1 MRSLKVANH
10 ERYTLTDTGIVISSH
25 NNNTLSPR
33 INPNGYLMV
42 TLDDEQLSIHRLVAK
57 HFIPNPYDYP
67 QVNHIDGNKHNNDYL
82 NLEWVTSERNNNH
95 ALEIG
100 LRKGFVSYDTKLSL
114 MHRALNG
121 ELIANLALEL
131 PNTHP
136 NTLSRMLRVTAEK
149 ENLLSDWKDAMRKRR
164 VEVAINNLPNNK

>member
-1 MRSLKVANH
+1 MRSLKIANH
-10 ERYTLTDTGIVISSH
+10 ERYIISDTGIVTSSH
-25 NNNTLSPR
+25 NNNVLSPK
-33 INPNGYLMV
+33 INPNGYLV
-42 TLDDEQLSIHRLVAK
+42 VKLDGVQLSVHRLVAK

-67 QVNHIDGNKHNNDYL
+67 QVNHIDGNKHNNSYL

-100 LRKGFVSYDTKLSL
+100 LRKGFVAYDVKLKL

-121 ELIANLALEL
+121 ELITNLALEL

-149 ENLLSDWKDAMRKRR
+149 ENLLSAWKDAMKKRR
-164 VEVAINNLPNNK
+164 TEVATRNLPNNK

>member
-1 MRSLKVANH
+1 MKSTKVANH
-10 ERYTLTDTGIVISSH
+10 ERYRIFDTGTIISSH
-25 NNNTLSPR
+25 NNNTLNPR
-33 INPNGYLMV
+33 VNPNGYLVV
-42 TLDDEQLSIHRLVAK
+42 TLDGEQLAVHRLVAK

-67 QVNHIDGNKHNNDYL
+67 QVNHKNGNKHDNNYL
-82 NLEWVTSERNNNH
+82 NLEWVTSERNINH
-95 ALEIG
+95 ALETG

-149 ENLLSDWKDAMRKRR
+149 ENLLSDWKDAMKKRR
-164 VEVAINNLPNNK
+164 AEVAVKNLPNNK